1 MTDDIIH
8 MDASRI
14 AQRVADRELSP
25 VEVVKAHLD
34 RIAAVNPQ
42 VNAIVTMADGALDAA
57 RKAEAAVRPG
67 ARLGP
72 LHGVPFTVK
81 DGIDTAG
88 VPTQRGSP
96 IFKGRVPDT
105 DATVVARLKAA
116 GAILIAKTNHPEF
129 SYSIET
135 DNFLTGQTN
144 NPWNLDY
151 TPGGSS
157 GGESAAIA
165 AGMSPLGVGSD
176 LSISLRGPAAH
187 TGIVGFKAT
196 HGRLPMTGQWP
207 RVPRRFWH
215 IGPMA
220 RSVRDVALAYSLM
233 AGPDGADG
241 FSIAAPGLDTGV
253 GANPTRPVRVGWL
266 ASPGFFGPTDPEVV
280 ATVKAAAQA
289 LGDAGC
295 QVEQVRLPVLEQ
307 TDANTVLWQLQQM
320 EARPEFE
327 KVTAG
332 HEAEIFRHARLILDT
347 PDTPIADFVAAEQ
360 AVERLRDSFAGYFQ
374 RYDALL
380 GPVTPF
386 PATRH
391 GLADLVID
399 GKRVSPFHVMSA
411 TSPFSLTG
419 MPALSMRFGTSHD
432 GLPIGVQ
439 IVASWLAES
448 TVLKVASL
456 LEEVSP
462 VRTLHPAPPTSTGEA
477 SRRPISRE
485 LAA

>member
-1 MTDDIIH
+1 MTDDIVKS
-8 MDASRI
+8 DASRI
-14 AQRVADRELSP
+14 AELIAKRELSP
-25 VEVVKAHLD
+25 VEVVQAHLD
-34 RIAAVNPQ
+34 RIAAVNPK
-42 VNAIVTMADGALDAA
+42 VNAIVALADGALDAA
-57 RKAEAAVRPG
+57 KQAEAAVKSD

-81 DGIDTAG
+81 DAIDTAG
-88 VPTQRGSP
+88 VLTQRGSP
-96 IFKGRVPDT
+96 IFKGRVASA
-105 DATVVARLKAA
+105 DATVVTRLKAA
-116 GAILIAKTNHPEF
+116 GAILIAKTNPPEF
-129 SYSIET
+129 AYSIET
-135 DNFLTGQTN
+135 DNLLTGRTN

-165 AGMSPLGVGSD
+165 ACMSPLGVGSD

-196 HGRLPMTGQWP
+196 HGRMPMTGHWP
-207 RVPRRFWH
+207 RVPRRLWH

-241 FSIAAPGLDTGV
+241 FSISSPGLDTGV
-253 GANPTRPVRVGWL
+253 GTKSTRQVRVGWL
-266 ASPGFFGPTDPEVV
+266 ASPGFFGPIDPEVV
-280 ATVKAAAQA
+280 ATVKAAAHA
-289 LGDAGC
+289 LSNAGC
-295 QVEQVRLPVLEQ
+295 HVEEVRLPVLEQ
-307 TDANTVLWQLQQM
+307 TDANSVLWQLQQM
-320 EARPEFE
+320 ETRPEFE

-332 HEAEIFRHARLILDT
+332 HEAQIFRHAKLILDT

-360 AVERLRDSFAGYFQ
+360 AVERLRDSFVEYFQ

-380 GPVTPF
+380 CPVTPF
-386 PATRH
+386 PATKH
-391 GLADLVID
+391 GLNDLVVN
-399 GKRVSPFHVMSA
+399 GETVSPFHVMSA

-439 IVASWLAES
+439 IASAWLAES
-448 TVLKVASL
+448 TALKVASL
-456 LEEVSP
+456 LEEVSL
-462 VRTLHPAPPTSTGEA
+462 VRNLHPA
-477 SRRPISRE
+477 I
-485 LAA
+485 

>member
-1 MTDDIIH
+1 MTDDIVR
-8 MDASRI
+8 MDATRISQLI
-14 AQRVADRELSP
+14 AQRELSP
-25 VEVVKAHLD
+25 VEVMRAHLD
-34 RIAAVNPQ
+34 RIAAVNPRL
-42 VNAIVTMADGALDAA
+42 NAIVTLADGAIEGA
-57 RKAEAAVRPG
+57 RTAEAAVMSG
-67 ARLGP
+67 AQLGP

-88 VPTQRGSP
+88 VLTQRGSP
-96 IFKGRVPDT
+96 IFRGRVPDT

-116 GAILIAKTNHPEF
+116 GAILIAKTNPPEF

-135 DNFLTGQTN
+135 DNLLTGQTN

-187 TGIVGFKAT
+187 TGVVGFKAT
-196 HGRLPMTGQWP
+196 HGRMPMTGHWP

-241 FSIAAPGLDTGV
+241 FSVSSPSLDTGL
-253 GANPTRPVRVGWL
+253 GTKSTRELRVGWM
-266 ASPGFFGPTDPEVV
+266 ASPGFFGPIDPEVV
-280 ATVKAAAQA
+280 ATVKAAAHA
-289 LGDAGC
+289 LRIAGYH
-295 QVEQVRLPVLEQ
+295 VEQVRLPVVEQ
-307 TDANTVLWQLQQM
+307 TDANSVLWQLQQM
-320 EARPEFE
+320 ESRSEFE

-332 HEAEIFRHARLILDT
+332 HEAEIFRHAKLVLDA

-360 AVERLRDSFAGYFQ
+360 AIERLRDSFAEYFQ
-374 RYDALL
+374 RYDVLL
-380 GPVTPF
+380 CPVTPF
-386 PATRH
+386 PATKH
-391 GLADLVID
+391 GLNDLVVD
-399 GKRVSPFHVMSA
+399 GVTVSPFHVMSA

-439 IVASWLAES
+439 IVSSWLAES
-448 TVLKVASL
+448 TVLKIASL

-462 VRTLHPAPPTSTGEA
+462 VRNLHPT
-477 SRRPISRE
+477 I
-485 LAA
+485 

>member
-1 MTDDIIH
+1 MTDKIIYL
-8 MDASRI
+8 DASRI
-14 AQRVADRELSP
+14 AELIAKRELSP
-25 VEVVKAHLD
+25 VEVMQAHLD
-34 RIAAVNPQ
+34 RIAEVNPK
-42 VNAIVTMADGALDAA
+42 VNAIVTIADGALDAA
-57 RKAEAAVRPG
+57 KKAEAAVKSNT
-67 ARLGP
+67 RLGP

-81 DGIDTAG
+81 DSIDTAG
-88 VPTQRGSP
+88 VLSQRGSP
-96 IFKGRVPDT
+96 IFKGRVAET

-116 GAILIAKTNHPEF
+116 GAILIAKTNPPEF
-129 SYSIET
+129 AYSIET
-135 DNFLTGQTN
+135 DNLLTGQTN

-157 GGESAAIA
+157 GGESAALA

-187 TGIVGFKAT
+187 TGVVGFKAT
-196 HGRLPMTGQWP
+196 HGRLPMTGHWP
-207 RVPRRFWH
+207 RVPRRLWH

-241 FSIAAPGLDTGV
+241 FSISSPDLDTGV
-253 GANPTRPVRVGWL
+253 GTNPTRQVRVGWL

-289 LGDAGC
+289 LSNAGYL
-295 QVEQVRLPVLEQ
+295 VEQVRLPVLEQ
-307 TDANTVLWQLQQM
+307 TDASSVLWQLQQM
-320 EARPEFE
+320 ESRPEFA

-332 HEAEIFRHARLILDT
+332 HEAQIFRHAKLILGT

-360 AVERLRDSFAGYFQ
+360 AVERLRDTFVEYFKS
-374 RYDALL
+374 YDVLL

-386 PATRH
+386 PATKH
-391 GLADLVID
+391 GLRDLVVD
-399 GKRVSPFHVMSA
+399 GKTVSPFHVQSA

-419 MPALSMRFGTSHD
+419 MPALSMRFGTSRD

-439 IVASWLAES
+439 VVSSWLAES
-448 TVLKVASL
+448 TVLDVAL
-456 LEEVSP
+456 RLETLTR
-462 VRTLHPAPPTSTGEA
+462 VRDLHPD
-477 SRRPISRE
+477 
-485 LAA
+485 L

>member
-1 MTDDIIH
+1 MTDNIVR
-8 MDASRI
+8 MDATRI
-14 AQRVADRELSP
+14 AQLIAQRELSP
-25 VEVVKAHLD
+25 VEVMQAHLD
-34 RIAAVNPQ
+34 RIAAVNPRL
-42 VNAIVTMADGALDAA
+42 NAIVTLADGAMESAG
-57 RKAEAAVRPG
+57 KAEAAVRSG
-67 ARLGP
+67 AQLGP

-81 DGIDTAG
+81 DGIDAAG
-88 VPTQRGSP
+88 VLTQRGSP
-96 IFKGRVPDT
+96 IFRGRVPDI

-116 GAILIAKTNHPEF
+116 GAILIAKTNPPEF

-135 DNFLTGQTN
+135 DNLLTGQTN
-144 NPWNLDY
+144 NPWSLDY

-165 AGMSPLGVGSD
+165 AGLSPLGVGSD

-196 HGRLPMTGQWP
+196 HGRLPMTGHWP
-207 RVPRRFWH
+207 SVPRRFWH

-220 RSVRDVALAYSLM
+220 RSVRDVALAYFLM

-241 FSIAAPGLDTGV
+241 FSISPPSFDTGV
-253 GANPTRPVRVGWL
+253 GTTSTRKLRVGWM

-280 ATVKAAAQA
+280 ATVKAAAEA
-289 LGDAGC
+289 LSKAGHD
-295 QVEQVRLPVLEQ
+295 VEQIRLPVVEQ
-307 TDANTVLWQLQQM
+307 TDANSVLWKLQQM
-320 EARPEFE
+320 ESQPEFA

-332 HEAEIFRHARLILDT
+332 HEGEIFRHAKLVLDA

-360 AVERLRDSFAGYFQ
+360 AIERLRDTFAEYFQ
-374 RYDALL
+374 RYDVLL
-380 GPVTPF
+380 CPVTPF
-386 PATRH
+386 PATKH
-391 GLADLVID
+391 GLNDVVVD
-399 GKRVSPFHVMSA
+399 GVAVSPFHVMSA

-439 IVASWLAES
+439 VVSSWLAES
-448 TVLKVASL
+448 TVLKVASV

-462 VRTLHPAPPTSTGEA
+462 VRNLHPA
-477 SRRPISRE
+477 I
-485 LAA
+485 

>member
-1 MTDDIIH
+1 MTDSIVK
-8 MDASRI
+8 MDASGI
-14 AQRVADRELSP
+14 AELVAKRELSP
-25 VEVVKAHLD
+25 VEVMQAHLD
-34 RIAAVNPQ
+34 RIAAVNPKL
-42 VNAIVTMADGALDAA
+42 NAIVALADGAMESAK
-57 RKAEAAVRPG
+57 KAEATVMSG
-67 ARLGP
+67 AQVGP
-72 LHGVPFTVK
+72 LQGVPFTVK

-88 VPTQRGSP
+88 VLTQRGSP
-96 IFKGRVPDT
+96 IFKGRVADT

-116 GAILIAKTNHPEF
+116 GAILIAKTNPPEF

-135 DNFLTGQTN
+135 DNLLTGQTN
-144 NPWNLDY
+144 NPWHLAY

-196 HGRLPMTGQWP
+196 HGRMPMTGHWP

-241 FSIAAPGLDTGV
+241 FSISSPGLDTGV
-253 GANPTRPVRVGWL
+253 GTASTGQVRVGWL

-280 ATVKAAAQA
+280 ATVKAAAHA
-289 LGDAGC
+289 LSNAGYH
-295 QVEQVRLPVLEQ
+295 VEEVRLPVLEQ
-307 TDANTVLWQLQQM
+307 TDANSVLWQLQQM
-320 EARPEFE
+320 ESRPEFE

-332 HEAEIFRHARLILDT
+332 HATQIFRHAKLVLDT
-347 PDTPIADFVAAEQ
+347 PDTPIGHFVAAEQ
-360 AVERLRDSFAGYFQ
+360 AVERLRDSFAEYFQ

-380 GPVTPF
+380 CPVTPF

-391 GLADLVID
+391 GLHDLVVD
-399 GKRVSPFHVMSA
+399 GQTVSPFHVMSA

-419 MPALSMRFGTSHD
+419 MPALSMRFGTSRD

-448 TVLKVASL
+448 TVLHVASR
-456 LEEVSP
+456 LEQLSP
-462 VRTLHPAPPTSTGEA
+462 VRNLHPA
-477 SRRPISRE
+477 I
-485 LAA
+485 

>member
-1 MTDDIIH
+1 MTDAPIY
-8 MDASRI
+8 MDATRI
-14 AQRVADRELSP
+14 AELIAARELSP
-25 VEVVKAHLD
+25 VQIMQEHLD
-34 RIAAVNPQ
+34 RIARVNPKL
-42 VNAIVTMADGALDAA
+42 NAIVTMADGALNAA
-57 RKAEAAVRPG
+57 KKAEAAVKSG

-88 VPTQRGSP
+88 VLTQRGSP

-116 GAILIAKTNHPEF
+116 GAILIAKTNPPEF

-135 DNFLTGQTN
+135 DNLLTGQTN
-144 NPWNLDY
+144 NPWNLAY

-196 HGRLPMTGQWP
+196 HGRVPMTGHWP

-241 FSIAAPGLDTGV
+241 YSITSPGLDTGV
-253 GANPTRPVRVGWL
+253 GAASNRRLRVGWL

-280 ATVKAAAQA
+280 ATVKAAADA
-289 LGDAGC
+289 LSNAGC
-295 QVEQVRLPVLEQ
+295 HVAQVRLPVLEQ
-307 TDANTVLWQLQQM
+307 TDANSVLWKLQQM
-320 EARPEFE
+320 ESQPEFE
-327 KVTAG
+327 RVTAG
-332 HEAEIFRHARLILDT
+332 HEAQIFRHARLVLDT

-360 AVERLRDSFAGYFQ
+360 AVERLRDSFADYFQ

-386 PATRH
+386 PATKH
-391 GLADLVID
+391 GLKNLVVD
-399 GKRVSPFHVMSA
+399 GQTVSSSHVMSA
-411 TSPFSLTG
+411 NSPFSLTG
-419 MPALSMRFGTSHD
+419 MPALSMRFGTSRD

-439 IVASWLAES
+439 IVSGWLAEW
-448 TVLKVASL
+448 TVLKIASL
-456 LEEVSP
+456 LEGVSP
-462 VRTLHPAPPTSTGEA
+462 VRGLHPT
-477 SRRPISRE
+477 
-485 LAA
+485 L

>member
-1 MTDDIIH
+1 MMDNIVR
-8 MDASRI
+8 MDATRI
-14 AQRVADRELSP
+14 AQLIAQRELSP
-25 VEVVKAHLD
+25 VEVMQAHLD
-34 RIAAVNPQ
+34 RIAAVNPKL
-42 VNAIVTMADGALDAA
+42 NAIVTLADGAIEGA
-57 RKAEAAVRPG
+57 RTAEAAVISG
-67 ARLGP
+67 AQLGP

-88 VPTQRGSP
+88 VLTQRGSP
-96 IFKGRVPDT
+96 IFRGRVPDA

-116 GAILIAKTNHPEF
+116 GAILIAKTNPPEF

-135 DNFLTGQTN
+135 DNLLTGQTN

-187 TGIVGFKAT
+187 TGVVGFKAT
-196 HGRLPMTGQWP
+196 HGRMPMTGHWP

-241 FSIAAPGLDTGV
+241 FSVSSPSLDTGV
-253 GANPTRPVRVGWL
+253 GTKSTRELRVGWL

-280 ATVKAAAQA
+280 ATVKAAAHA
-289 LGDAGC
+289 LRNAGC
-295 QVEQVRLPVLEQ
+295 HVEEVRLPVLEQ
-307 TDANTVLWQLQQM
+307 TDANSVLWQLQQM
-320 EARPEFE
+320 ESRREFE

-332 HEAEIFRHARLILDT
+332 HEAEIFRHAKLVLDA
-347 PDTPIADFVAAEQ
+347 PDTPIVDFVAAEQ
-360 AVERLRDSFAGYFQ
+360 AIERLRDSFAEYFQ
-374 RYDALL
+374 RYDVLL
-380 GPVTPF
+380 CPVTPF
-386 PATRH
+386 PATKH
-391 GLADLVID
+391 GLKDLVVD
-399 GKRVSPFHVMSA
+399 GVTVSSFHVMSA

-439 IVASWLAES
+439 IVSSWLAES
-448 TVLKVASL
+448 TTLKIASL

-462 VRTLHPAPPTSTGEA
+462 VRDLHPT
-477 SRRPISRE
+477 I
-485 LAA
+485 

>member
-1 MTDDIIH
+1 MMDNIVR
-8 MDASRI
+8 MDATRI
-14 AQRVADRELSP
+14 AQLIAQRELSP
-25 VEVVKAHLD
+25 VKVMQAHLD
-34 RIAAVNPQ
+34 RIAAVNPKL
-42 VNAIVTMADGALDAA
+42 NAIVTLADGAMEGA
-57 RKAEAAVRPG
+57 RTAEAAVISG
-67 ARLGP
+67 AQLGP

-88 VPTQRGSP
+88 VLTQRGSP
-96 IFKGRVPDT
+96 IFRGRVPDT

-116 GAILIAKTNHPEF
+116 GAILIAKTNPPEF

-135 DNFLTGQTN
+135 DNLLTGQTN

-187 TGIVGFKAT
+187 TGVVGFKAT
-196 HGRLPMTGQWP
+196 HGRMPMTGHWP

-241 FSIAAPGLDTGV
+241 FSVSSPSLDTGI
-253 GANPTRPVRVGWL
+253 GTKSTRELRVGWM
-266 ASPGFFGPTDPEVV
+266 ASPGFFGPIDPEVV
-280 ATVKAAAQA
+280 ATVKAAAHA
-289 LGDAGC
+289 LSVAGYH
-295 QVEQVRLPVLEQ
+295 VEQVRLPVVEQ
-307 TDANTVLWQLQQM
+307 TDANSVLWQLQQM
-320 EARPEFE
+320 ESRREFE

-332 HEAEIFRHARLILDT
+332 HEAEIFRHAKLVLDA
-347 PDTPIADFVAAEQ
+347 PDTPIVDFVAAEQ
-360 AVERLRDSFAGYFQ
+360 AIERLRDSFAEYFQ
-374 RYDALL
+374 RYDVLL
-380 GPVTPF
+380 CPVTPF

-391 GLADLVID
+391 GLNDLVVD
-399 GKRVSPFHVMSA
+399 GVKVPPFHVMSA

-439 IVASWLAES
+439 IVSSWLAES

-456 LEEVSP
+456 LEEVIP
-462 VRTLHPAPPTSTGEA
+462 VRNLHPT
-477 SRRPISRE
+477 I
-485 LAA
+485 